1 MPPKSHTFRITLP
14 LPPSVSADTAVG
26 ALHLH
31 SNTLTLH
38 PLVVSFKE
46 IPTDA
51 IAGASDAFF
60 STEESK
66 PIKAYEVTESVQVVP
81 GIGSWGKKRV
91 TFPAIYQ
98 DTTDG
103 VKTRADATGGV
114 IVKAQWHVQ
123 QITGASRNEG
133 NVEGGWELVED
144 VTFECPALLMPFV
157 KRSAEDSHRKVCE
170 RLIEIFKNS

>member
-14 LPPSVSADTAVG
+14 LPPSISADAAIG

-38 PLVVSFKE
+38 PLVISFKE

-51 IAGASDAFF
+51 VAGASDAFS
-60 STEESK
+60 STEESS

-81 GIGSWGKKRV
+81 GISSWGQKTV
-91 TFPAIYQ
+91 IFPAIYQ

-103 VKTRADATGGV
+103 VKTRVDATGGV
-114 IVKAQWHVQ
+114 IVKAEWHVRQ
-123 QITGASRNEG
+123 NTSASGNEG
-133 NVEGGWELVED
+133 NVAGGWELVED